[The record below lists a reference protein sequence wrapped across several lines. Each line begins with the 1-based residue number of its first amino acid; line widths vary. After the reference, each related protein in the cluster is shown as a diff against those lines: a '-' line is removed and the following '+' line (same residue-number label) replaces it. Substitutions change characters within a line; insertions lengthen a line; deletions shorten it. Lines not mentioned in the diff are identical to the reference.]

1 MISLL
6 KQKRIFFFALLAGWL
21 VFSCKTEQKKETVVV
36 QDAPP
41 SVTAEKTQ
49 KVVQLSEKD
58 SQSLHVETAAVNG
71 TIENYLLA
79 VPGVVFPA
87 PGNLSL
93 ISTPIEGRV
102 SAINVREGNRVKKG
116 QELFRIESLVFG
128 NLVAEFMQANAEE
141 KYQKSRMDRMD
152 QLVQETISSKSE
164 LERANSDFQRAT
176 ATVIASIAKLK
187 AIGVTNHEIE
197 NFKKAEQIDPTLRI
211 YSAIDGI
218 FDQQE
223 VELGQS
229 INALEKMGRVINLS
243 KVQVKAYLSPDDGA
257 FVSEGDTVLV
267 TRRNENAK
275 KIMGRVET
283 INPALD
289 ETNRSMVANIII
301 NTVNNWPQPGETVRL
316 EIMTGTLDN
325 VLSVP
330 VAALTYEGNQPIVFV
345 KKGDRQ
351 FEKRE
356 ITLRE
361 IRDDYAILS
370 GGLEVGEQVAV
381 TQVFSLK
388 ALSRYELIAE
398 E

>member
-1 MISLL
+1 MITIF
-6 KQKRIFFFALLAGWL
+6 KKNRILFFSALAGWFL
-21 VFSCKTEQKKETVVV
+21 FACSSEQKKETKEVVE
-36 QDAPP
+36 APP
-41 SVTAEKTQ
+41 SVTAETRQ
-49 KVVQLSEKD
+49 AIIELSEKD
-58 SQSLHVETAAVNG
+58 AQTLHIETVAVG
-71 TIENYLLA
+71 GAIENYTLS

-102 SAINVREGNRVKKG
+102 SAIYVREGNRVKRG

-128 NLVAEFMQANAEE
+128 NLVAEFMQAYAEE
-141 KYQKSRMDRMD
+141 KYQKSRLDRLG

-164 LERANSDFQRAT
+164 LERANSDFQRAN
-176 ATVIASIAKLK
+176 ALVIASIAKLK
-187 AIGVTNHEIE
+187 AIGVTDREIE
-197 NFKKAEQIDPTLRI
+197 NFKSAEQINPTLRI
-211 YSAIDGI
+211 YSIIDGI

-229 INALEKMGRVINLS
+229 VNALEKLGRVINLS
-243 KVQVKAYLSPDDGA
+243 RVQVKAYLSPDDGA

-267 TRRNENAK
+267 TRRSENAI
-275 KIMGRVET
+275 KIKGQVET

-301 NTVNNWPQPGETVRL
+301 DTENSWPQPGETVRL
-316 EIMTGTLDN
+316 EIMTGKLEN

-330 VAALTYEGNQPIVFV
+330 VSALTYEGNQPIVFV

-356 ITLRE
+356 IILHE
-361 IRDDYAILS
+361 IRDNYVVLQS
-370 GGLEVGEQVAV
+370 GLQVGEQVAV

-388 ALSRYELIAE
+388 ALSRYEQIAE

>member
-1 MISLL
+1 MITIF
-6 KQKRIFFFALLAGWL
+6 KQNRIILFVLLAGWL
-21 VFSCKTEQKKETVVV
+21 VFSCKTEQKKEKVEVV
-36 QDAPP
+36 DAPP
-41 SVTAEKTQ
+41 SVIAEKKQSLVNLTEKDAQTLHIETAE
-49 KVVQLSEKD
+49 VGGS
-58 SQSLHVETAAVNG
+58 
-71 TIENYLLA
+71 IENYALS

-102 SAINVREGNRVKKG
+102 SAINIREGNRVKKG

-128 NLVAEFMQANAEE
+128 NLVSEFMQAFAEE
-141 KYQKSRMDRMD
+141 KYQKSRLDRLQ

-176 ATVIASIAKLK
+176 ASVIASIAKLK
-187 AIGVTNHEIE
+187 AIGVTDREIE
-197 NFKKAEQIDPTLRI
+197 NFKSAEQIIPTLRI
-211 YSAIDGI
+211 YSPIDGI
-218 FDQQE
+218 FDQQQ

-229 INALEKMGRVINLS
+229 VNALEKLGRVINLS

-257 FVSEGDTVLV
+257 FVTEGDTALV

-275 KIMGRVET
+275 KITGRVET

-301 NTVNNWPQPGETVRL
+301 NTENNWPQPGETVRL

-325 VLSVP
+325 VLSIP
-330 VAALTYEGNQPIVFV
+330 VAALTYEGNQPVVFV
-345 KKGDRQ
+345 KKSELQ
-351 FEKRE
+351 YEKKE
-356 ITLRE
+356 ITLHE
-361 IRDDYAILS
+361 IRDNFAIVQN
-370 GGLEVGEQVAV
+370 GLKVGEQVAV

-388 ALSRYELIAE
+388 ALSRYEQIAE

>member
-1 MISLL
+1 MIFLL
-6 KQKRIFFFALLAGWL
+6 KQNRIFFFAFLAGWL
-21 VFSCKTEQKKETVVV
+21 VFSCKTEQKKETTEV

-41 SVTAEKTQ
+41 SVITEKKQ
-49 KVVQLSEKD
+49 SIVQLSEKD
-58 SQSLHVETAAVNG
+58 SQSLHIETAAVNG
-71 TIENYLLA
+71 TIENYSLA

-87 PGNLSL
+87 PGNLSF

-141 KYQKSRMDRMD
+141 KYQKSRLDRMD

-176 ATVIASIAKLK
+176 ASVIASVAKLK
-187 AIGVTNHEIE
+187 AIGVSDREIE
-197 NFKKAEQIDPTLRI
+197 NFKNAEQINPTLRI

-275 KIMGRVET
+275 KIRGRVET

-301 NTVNNWPQPGETVRL
+301 NTENNWPQPGETVRL
-316 EIMTGTLDN
+316 EIMTGTLAD

-370 GGLEVGEQVAV
+370 GGLEVGEQVAI

-388 ALSRYELIAE
+388 ALSRYDLIAE